1 LNKVTRTLARYAST
15 FTLCALAVFSADAAG
30 TKWKTPKTEHGQ
42 PNLQGNWDFGTSTP
56 FQRPKALGEKKT
68 YTEEEAI
75 VVRNKV
81 REGNLKMEAPVDL
94 TRGAPKAGDAVG
106 QEADTMSF
114 DRRDDLTRV
123 NGEYRTSLIIDPP
136 NGQIALRPG
145 FVDFH
150 GQRTARGIG
159 VYDGPDTMDAP
170 SRCLAGP
177 GTPSMYPFPWNAN
190 LQIVQNKEHVM
201 LSAEAYPDAR
211 IVRLNGQHL
220 GKEIRIWL
228 GDSIGHWE
236 GNTLVV
242 HTANFRPEQSYAYM
256 MRMSD
261 EFELTE
267 KFTLISR
274 DEIFYSY
281 TVVDHKSYTAPFT
294 AERILKR
301 LGPEIRTYEVACH
314 EGNYSLQGILAG
326 NRKQE
331 QDATQKK

>member
-1 LNKVTRTLARYAST
+1 MNKVTRTLARNYFTFSFCVLTAFST
-15 FTLCALAVFSADAAG
+15 HAGG
-30 TKWKTPKTEHGQ
+30 TKWKAPKTEYGQ

-56 FQRPKALGEKKT
+56 FQRPKALGEKRA
-68 YTEEEAI
+68 YTEDEAI
-75 VVRNKV
+75 AVRNKV
-81 REGNLKMEAPVDL
+81 REGNLKMDAPVDL
-94 TRGAPKAGDAVG
+94 TQGAPKVGDAVG
-106 QEADTMSF
+106 QQADEMSF

-136 NGQIALRPG
+136 TGQVALRPG

-150 GQRTARGIG
+150 GQRAARGIG

-177 GTPSMYPFPWNAN
+177 GTPSMYPYPWNAN

-211 IVRLNGQHL
+211 IVRLNSQHQD
-220 GKEIRIWL
+220 KSIRAWL
-228 GDSIGHWE
+228 GDSIGRWQ

-267 KFTLISR
+267 RFTLISR
-274 DEIFYSY
+274 DELFYSY
-281 TVVDHKSYTAPFT
+281 TVVDTKSYTAPFT

-301 LGPEIRTYEVACH
+301 LPPGIRAYEVACH
-314 EGNYSLQGILAG
+314 EGNYSLGGILSG
-326 NRKQE
+326 TRKQE
-331 QDATQKK
+331 QDAAQKK